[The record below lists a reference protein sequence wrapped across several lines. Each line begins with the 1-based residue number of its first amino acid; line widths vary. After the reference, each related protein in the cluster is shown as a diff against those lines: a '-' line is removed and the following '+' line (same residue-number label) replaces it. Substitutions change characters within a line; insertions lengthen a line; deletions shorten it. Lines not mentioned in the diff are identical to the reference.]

1 MLMHDQAP
9 RAASDVIRL
18 RPIRPDDAP
27 GLIDFH
33 RHLSP
38 QSVYRRFFFTHPT
51 LSPAEI
57 KRFTCVDHIDRLA
70 LVDEEGGRLIA
81 VGRYDRIPGTGQA
94 EVAFVVADAHH
105 RQGIATAL
113 LDALAVAAGH
123 HGITTFVASVLAENR
138 DMMDVFAHSGFPMAT
153 SREDG
158 VVSVRLSL
166 SQRHPPADLGTAAGA
181 GQHGARTSQGL
192 GALGHVS

>member
-1 MLMHDQAP
+1 MDDQAR

-18 RPIRPDDAP
+18 RSIRPDDAP

-38 QSVYRRFFFTHPT
+38 HSVYRRFFFMHPT
-51 LSPAEI
+51 LSPAEV

-70 LVDEEGGRLIA
+70 LVAEEDGGLIA
-81 VGRYDRIPGTGQA
+81 VGRYDRIPGTSKA
-94 EVAFVVADAHH
+94 EVAFVVADAHQRH
-105 RQGIATAL
+105 GIATAL
-113 LDALAVAAGH
+113 LDALAMAASH

-138 DMMDVFAHSGFPMAT
+138 DMVDVFAHSGFPMAT

-166 SQRHPPADLGTAAGA
+166 AERHPPADLGPAAGTSL
-181 GQHGARTSQGL
+181 HGARTTHGL
-192 GALGHVS
+192 GPLHHVS